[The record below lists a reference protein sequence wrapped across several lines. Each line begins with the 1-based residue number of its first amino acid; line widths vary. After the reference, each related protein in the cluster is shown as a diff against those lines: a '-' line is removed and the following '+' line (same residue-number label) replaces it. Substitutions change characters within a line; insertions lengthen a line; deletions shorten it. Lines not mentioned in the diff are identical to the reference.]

1 MAVTKAFSTYVHEQ
15 LHLLPAVTSRRMFG
29 GIGLYSDGLFF
40 ALLADDTLYC
50 KVDDGN
56 RADYVERGMRAF
68 TPFPDK
74 PGMSYYEVPAEVLED
89 AEELAR
95 WARKSVAA
103 ALVAANR
110 KVKVPGPAVRQR
122 TVSPKAKSRKPAAK
136 RKGARR
142 KGARRKGG

>member
-1 MAVTKAFSTYVHEQ
+1 MAVTKEFSAYVHEQ

-56 RADYVERGMRAF
+56 RADYLERGMRAF

-74 PGMSYYEVPAEVLED
+74 PGLNYYAVPAEVLED

-103 ALVAANR
+103 ALVAATR
-110 KVKVPGPAVRQR
+110 KVKVPGLVARKSKVRR
-122 TVSPKAKSRKPAAK
+122 PAAK
-136 RKGARR
+136 RKGTNSKIR
-142 KGARRKGG
+142 